1 MKETTPC
8 TLRLTFY
15 LPSAFRLEHF
25 YKKLII
31 NYLTFNPKTIFFV
44 VPVER
49 ITRCDKTLVCML
61 NRLERVAEGA
71 IVARIFALIIVV
83 WDEPVNGFAIEG
95 AMILVGCNLKLHS
108 VEFLR

>member
-15 LPSAFRLEHF
+15 LPSASRLEHF

-31 NYLTFNPKTIFFV
+31 NRLAFNPKTIAFV

-49 ITRCDKTLVCML
+49 ITRDAQTLVCL
-61 NRLERVAEGA
+61 QKRRERTTESAM
-71 IVARIFALIIVV
+71 VARVNAVINVACEEI
-83 WDEPVNGFAIEG
+83 VNGFAIEG
-95 AMILVGCNLKLHS
+95 AKKLVW
-108 VEFLR
+108 